1 MIGNTDAVAPT
12 FCPTNQD
19 VISPRF
25 RHFANCSTVFGIM
38 AQIILRNDVSDYCV
52 HFTFFCSG
60 LLLSLLFL
68 LFVIYMQFSN
78 PNVSAVCLYIY
89 AQSNQVIWHAFNI
102 AIMLVVVG
110 IRIFWPDIRFDL
122 LRDVESIPAANANAD
137 RDLLLAFAI
146 ASIVDHI
153 T

>member
-1 MIGNTDAVAPT
+1 M
-12 FCPTNQD
+12 
-19 VISPRF
+19 
-25 RHFANCSTVFGIM
+25 
-38 AQIILRNDVSDYCV
+38 
-52 HFTFFCSG
+52 
-60 LLLSLLFL
+60 
-68 LFVIYMQFSN
+68 FVIYMQFSN

-122 LRDVESIPAANANAD
+122 LRDVESIPAANANSD